1 MTSPRRSTSRL
12 LLRRVAMDDLAAF
25 VALETTLRALE
36 EPPRD
41 PPDAA
46 DSARYL
52 AAFAQVWDEG
62 ELGYWTIVVHGRVA
76 GFGGVQPKL
85 WRGRRCWNLYYRLAP
100 EFQGQGIATETAREA
115 IAAGFDDH
123 PDWPVLVETR
133 PWNTG
138 AIKVAERAG
147 LVRQAAQPDDDY
159 AVLLLERP
167 SP

>member
-1 MTSPRRSTSRL
+1 MTPPRRSTTRL
-12 LLRRVAMDDLAAF
+12 LLRRVVMDDLAAF

-46 DSARYL
+46 ESARYL
-52 AAFAQVWDEG
+52 AGFAKVWDEG
-62 ELGYWTIVVHGRVA
+62 ELGYWTIVVHGRIA

-85 WRGRRCWNLYYRLAP
+85 WRGRQCWNLYYRVDPAFRGRGVAV
-100 EFQGQGIATETAREA
+100 EVAREA
-115 IAAGFDDH
+115 IAAGAEAH

-133 PWNTG
+133 PGNTA

-147 LVRQAAQPDDDY
+147 LIRQAAQPDDDY
-159 AVLLLERP
+159 AVLLLER
-167 SP
+167 

>member
-1 MTSPRRSTSRL
+1 M
-12 LLRRVAMDDLAAF
+12 LRRVTMDDLEAF
-25 VALETTLRALE
+25 VSLETTLRALE

-46 DSARYL
+46 ESARYL
-52 AAFAQVWDEG
+52 AAFVKVWDEG
-62 ELGYWTIVVHGRVA
+62 ELGYWAIVAHGRVA

-85 WRGRRCWNLYYRLAP
+85 WRGRRCWNLYYRVAP

-115 IAAGFDDH
+115 IAAGFGEH

-133 PWNTG
+133 PGNTS

-147 LVRQAAQPDDDY
+147 LIRRPGRPGDGY
-159 AVLLLERP
+159 AVLLLEP
-167 SP
+167 SAVK